1 MITIFYDLET
11 SSRHTIG
18 QILNYT
24 FICVDQDYQVISSL
38 YADVKINRLELPE
51 AGAILANRI
60 NVIKHQQESTQTE
73 WEAAFAIREYID
85 NILYEFRQQKVMLVG
100 FNSNRFD
107 LPFLRTVMIRNGIS
121 PYFGKNL
128 INTDLYQVVKFLS
141 VTNRSFPRK
150 TSLGS
155 DENKLSLKLET
166 LTKEFSLLTGK
177 QTHNSY
183 DDVKL
188 TIDFG
193 KFLEENFDI
202 DLETFSG
209 YSPPSNIKP
218 SYITYTLSPQY
229 DLSKKE
235 INEKNLFILIY
246 DDYRSSLWLNVTNI
260 LNKEDRNP
268 IVYVNKATG
277 SLVFDESKVSIE
289 DQKIALEHY
298 KEFKGLTIQD
308 YFKPSTCDIEQD
320 IYRLDFDQI
329 DYLHS
334 IIWKKASVLNNKTS
348 VKDAKILLTRYKL
361 NSADPSNLKDS
372 KLLKQLKAYADY
384 RYGGKL
390 QLWKQLSEEDK
401 ANQEAF
407 HPSLEILEEDILH
420 RMESSNEEDL
430 ELLKSLKEY
439 YENSDIKRAL
449 AYEQ

>member
-1 MITIFYDLET
+1 MIKIFYDLET

-24 FICVDQDYQVISSL
+24 FICVDHDYQVISSL
-38 YADVKINRLELPE
+38 YADVRINRLELPE

-60 NVIKHQQESTQTE
+60 NVVKHQEESTQTE
-73 WEAAFAIREYID
+73 WEAAYAIREYID
-85 NILYEFRQQKVMLVG
+85 NILYEFRQHQVMLVG

-107 LPFLRTVMIRNGIS
+107 LPFIRTVMIRNGIS

-128 INTDLYQVVKFLS
+128 INADLYQVVKFLS
-141 VTNRSFPRK
+141 VTNKSFPRK

-188 TIDFG
+188 TIDFAR
-193 KFLEENFDI
+193 FLEENFDI
-202 DLETFSG
+202 DLETFSA
-209 YSPPSNIKP
+209 YSPPKNIKP
-218 SYITYTLSPQY
+218 SFITYTLNPQY
-229 DLSKKE
+229 DLENKN
-235 INEKNLFILIY
+235 IYEKNLFVLVY

-260 LNKEDRNP
+260 INKEDRNP

-277 SLVFDESKVSIE
+277 SLVFDESKVSVE

-298 KEFKGLTIQD
+298 KEYEGLTIKD

-334 IIWKKASVLNNKTS
+334 IIWKEASILNNKTS

-361 NSADPSNLKDS
+361 NSADDNSLKNP
-372 KLLKQLKAYADY
+372 KFLKQLKAYADY

-390 QLWKQLSEEDK
+390 QLWKQLADEDK
-401 ANQEAF
+401 TNIDAY
-407 HPSLEILEEDILH
+407 HPSLERLELAISNL
-420 RMESSNEEDL
+420 MENSESEDL
-430 ELLKSLKEY
+430 ELLNSLKEF
-439 YENSDIKRAL
+439 YEKSDIKRAL
-449 AYEQ
+449 TYEQ